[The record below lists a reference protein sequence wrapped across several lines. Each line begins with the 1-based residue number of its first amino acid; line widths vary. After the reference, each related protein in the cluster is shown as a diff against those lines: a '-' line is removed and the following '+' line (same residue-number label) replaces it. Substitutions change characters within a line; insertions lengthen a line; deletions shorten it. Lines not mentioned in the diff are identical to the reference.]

1 MELMNRKE
9 MIRLAIKDALTN
21 LSQTTEEF
29 ADLDVL
35 EDRELWDAV
44 IDAGATALIDELSA
58 VELDWWSEE

>member
-1 MELMNRKE
+1 MNRKE
-9 MIRLAIKDALTN
+9 MIRLAIKDALTS
-21 LSQTTEEF
+21 LSQSTEEF

-44 IDAGATALIDELSA
+44 IDAGATAMIDELSA